1 MRLGDATWNDIEQLI
16 GKPPAADGTLAPVVL
31 VPVGSTE
38 QHGPHLPLATD
49 TLIAEELVARAVH
62 RTDGLL
68 VGPTLPVTAAGEHAG
83 FPGTLSVGAA
93 VTARVLLELGRSADW
108 AAGIVFVNGHGGNS
122 PAVARAVD
130 ALSEEGRA
138 ALAWWPRWPRRDDG
152 PRDLH
157 AGRVETSMMLA
168 IDPGL
173 VRLELA
179 VAGVDASIEELRER
193 GVRAVSPTGVLGD
206 PAGATGTEG
215 ESLINRFVDDLV
227 HAIERW
233 RPAQTPAG

>member
-1 MRLGDATWNDIEQLI
+1 VRLGDATWSDIERLI
-16 GKPPAADGTLAPVVL
+16 AGSPSPDGTLAPIL
-31 VPVGSTE
+31 IVPVGSTE

-49 TLIAEELVARAVH
+49 TLIAEEIVARAVH

-68 VGPTLPVTAAGEHAG
+68 IGPTIAVSAAGEHAG
-83 FPGTLSVGAA
+83 FPGTLSIGTP
-93 VTARVLLELGRSADW
+93 VTARVLLEIGRSADW
-108 AAGIVFVNGHGGNS
+108 AVGIVFVNGHGGNH
-122 PAVARAVD
+122 PAVARAVEVLTEERRR
-130 ALSEEGRA
+130 ALS
-138 ALAWWPRWPRRDDG
+138 WWPAWPQSEDG

-157 AGRVETSMMLA
+157 AARVETAMMLA

-179 VAGVDASIEELRER
+179 RPGVDASIEALRER

-206 PAGATGTEG
+206 PSGATGAEG
-215 ESLINRFVDDLV
+215 ERLINGFVADLV

-233 RPAQTPAG
+233 RPIDPGDH